1 MRSYRYS
8 AFLVNQY
15 FKQFIIEE
23 IINMK
28 QKIIFCILLNFMLI
42 MLASCS
48 SIREPDIVLKEN
60 GQPCISIP
68 RSEDMLRTNRPF
80 NITSTH
86 IYQTSIR
93 SYLSE
98 KYYYQEEQYYV
109 KAQECIDFDYH
120 FQNDITYG
128 IAFSTEE
135 KGKGGKY
142 WSADIR
148 IVKDK
153 DGNSQLIINNEA
165 NSDDIN

>member
-1 MRSYRYS
+1 M
-8 AFLVNQY
+8 FTEP
-15 FKQFIIEE
+15 KIKE

-28 QKIIFCILLNFMLI
+28 QKITLCILLNFMLI

-98 KYYYQEEQYYV
+98 KYYQEEQYYV
-109 KAQECIDFDYH
+109 KAQECIDFEYH
-120 FQNDITYG
+120 FRNDITYD
-128 IAFSTEE
+128 IAFRTQE
-135 KGKGGKY
+135 KGKGGTS
-142 WSADIR
+142 WIASIR

-153 DGNSQLIINNEA
+153 DGNSQL
-165 NSDDIN
+165 

>member
-1 MRSYRYS
+1 MNDTIQSQISRLKFCPLSCGGH
-8 AFLVNQY
+8 VDNQCENDGIIWDCRGHHCGAVTAVLILWLGMFTE
-15 FKQFIIEE
+15 FKIEE

-28 QKIIFCILLNFMLI
+28 PKIILCILLNFMLI

-98 KYYYQEEQYYV
+98 KYYQEEQYYV
-109 KAQECIDFDYH
+109 KASGVHRF
-120 FQNDITYG
+120 
-128 IAFSTEE
+128 
-135 KGKGGKY
+135 
-142 WSADIR
+142 
-148 IVKDK
+148 
-153 DGNSQLIINNEA
+153 
-165 NSDDIN
+165 

>member
-1 MRSYRYS
+1 MKRRNIHCLLLIFLLNILAGCIRSYYT
-8 AFLVNQY
+8 
-15 FKQFIIEE
+15 
-23 IINMK
+23 
-28 QKIIFCILLNFMLI
+28 
-42 MLASCS
+42 
-48 SIREPDIVLKEN
+48 PDIVLKEN

-98 KYYYQEEQYYV
+98 KYYQEEQYYV

-165 NSDDIN
+165 NSGDIN

>member
-1 MRSYRYS
+1 MM
-8 AFLVNQY
+8 LV
-15 FKQFIIEE
+15 
-23 IINMK
+23 
-28 QKIIFCILLNFMLI
+28 
-42 MLASCS
+42 SCS

-80 NITSTH
+80 NITSTD

-98 KYYYQEEQYYV
+98 KYYQEEQYYV

-120 FQNDITYG
+120 FRNDITYG

-135 KGKGGKY
+135 KGGSEKI

-153 DGNSQLIINNEA
+153 DGNSQLLINNEA
-165 NSDDIN
+165 NSGDMN

>member
-1 MRSYRYS
+1 MLSILTGCIR
-8 AFLVNQY
+8 
-15 FKQFIIEE
+15 
-23 IINMK
+23 INH
-28 QKIIFCILLNFMLI
+28 
-42 MLASCS
+42 
-48 SIREPDIVLKEN
+48 PDIVLKEN

-98 KYYYQEEQYYV
+98 KYYQEEQYYV

-120 FQNDITYG
+120 FQNDITYD
-128 IAFSTEE
+128 IAFTSEE
-135 KGKGGKY
+135 KGKGGTS
-142 WSADIR
+142 WVATIQ
-148 IVKDK
+148 IIKDK
-153 DGNSQLIINNEA
+153 EGNSKLLIGNET

>member
-1 MRSYRYS
+1 
-8 AFLVNQY
+8 
-15 FKQFIIEE
+15 
-23 IINMK
+23 MK
-28 QKIIFCILLNFMLI
+28 QKIILCILLDFML
-42 MLASCS
+42 
-48 SIREPDIVLKEN
+48 SILTGCIRINHPDIVLKEN

-98 KYYYQEEQYYV
+98 KYYQEEQYYV
-109 KAQECIDFDYH
+109 KAQECIDFEYH
-120 FQNDITYG
+120 FRNDITYG

-135 KGKGGKY
+135 KGGSEKI

-153 DGNSQLIINNEA
+153 DGNLQLLIDNEIN
-165 NSDDIN
+165 SGDIN